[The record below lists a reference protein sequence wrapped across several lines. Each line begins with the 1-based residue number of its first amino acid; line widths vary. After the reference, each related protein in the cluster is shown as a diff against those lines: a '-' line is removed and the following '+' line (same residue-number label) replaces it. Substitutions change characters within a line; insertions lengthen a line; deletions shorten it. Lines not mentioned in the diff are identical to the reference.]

1 MASDTEQIDYDR
13 VMEIAME
20 CKPKMI
26 VCGASAY
33 PRIIDFKRFR
43 EIADA
48 CGAYLMVDMAHI
60 AGLGGRLGVQSQSG
74 TLRSFCNHYHSQDSE
89 RPQRRHDLMQ
99 GGIRQAD

>member
-33 PRIIDFKRFR
+33 PRIIDFK
-43 EIADA
+43 D
-48 CGAYLMVDMAHI
+48 
-60 AGLGGRLGVQSQSG
+60 SG
-74 TLRSFCNHYHSQDSE
+74 KL
-89 RPQRRHDLMQ
+89 PMPAAL
-99 GGIRQAD
+99 I